1 MTTRS
6 TSARQPSSNSNVRRN
21 LFNHLG
27 RRPTNSSS
35 TSAARM
41 PETTHDDSTDIVL
54 RDRSGKYQVQM
65 PVLPALE
72 EDQAPGEMEGEG
84 GKHKLEARLLATYR
98 DRNHNPEP
106 GEPAEMLS
114 AVQASLRRKVASLD
128 ADNWMFEA
136 ENDAKT

>member
-27 RRPTNSSS
+27 RRPTTSSS
-35 TSAARM
+35 TSATRI

-54 RDRSGKYQVQM
+54 RDRSGNYQMQM

-72 EDQAPGEMEGEG
+72 EDQAPGEIEGEG
-84 GKHKLEARLLATYR
+84 GKNSESSHLIPRE
-98 DRNHNPEP
+98 
-106 GEPAEMLS
+106 
-114 AVQASLRRKVASLD
+114 
-128 ADNWMFEA
+128 
-136 ENDAKT
+136 

>member
-1 MTTRS
+1 MTSRS

-35 TSAARM
+35 TSATRE
-41 PETTHDDSTDIVL
+41 PETTHDDSTDILL
-54 RDRSGKYQVQM
+54 RDRSGSYQVQM

-84 GKHKLEARLLATYR
+84 GKNSEYSHLVPWE
-98 DRNHNPEP
+98 
-106 GEPAEMLS
+106 
-114 AVQASLRRKVASLD
+114 
-128 ADNWMFEA
+128 
-136 ENDAKT
+136 